1 MELFTLTELKM
12 KLPNTRRNS
21 RRRFSKS
28 LKHMH
33 GLMLQRQ
40 ESSTPEL
47 IILREQ
53 RHATRKANKDQ
64 WGAELSGDATL

>member
-12 KLPNTRRNS
+12 KLSDPRRNS

-28 LKHMH
+28 LKHKH

-40 ESSTPEL
+40 GSPPSGL

-53 RHATRKANKDQ
+53 RQATRKANKGQ
-64 WGAELSGDATL
+64 SGAELSGDAAL